1 MRYLIYI
8 ANASDGV
15 KSFDCHGVETL
26 ISLDLSESDLSG
38 CVKAGEG
45 GEDKIGVYVP
55 FPKKAV
61 MVQQTAEE
69 QRNRNTRFTQREV
82 VFDEEDVCGGVR
94 ALGGGRPLDYLRVV
108 SLRDIVANVIVVCV
122 ERGGGEVITMGKTE
136 RRSQTTMLLIPLFF
150 KGHDRNSILSA
161 SKY

>member
-1 MRYLIYI
+1 M
-8 ANASDGV
+8 

-45 GEDKIGVYVP
+45 GEDKIGVYVS

-69 QRNRNTRFTQREV
+69 QRKAKYQIHS
-82 VFDEEDVCGGVR
+82 
-94 ALGGGRPLDYLRVV
+94 A
-108 SLRDIVANVIVVCV
+108 
-122 ERGGGEVITMGKTE
+122 
-136 RRSQTTMLLIPLFF
+136 RSRI
-150 KGHDRNSILSA
+150 
-161 SKY
+161 